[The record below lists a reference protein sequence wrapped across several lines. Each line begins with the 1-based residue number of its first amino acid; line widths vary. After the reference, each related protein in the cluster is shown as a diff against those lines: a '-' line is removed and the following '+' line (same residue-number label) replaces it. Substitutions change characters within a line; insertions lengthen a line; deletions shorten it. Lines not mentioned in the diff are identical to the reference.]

1 MAFEWLA
8 TKVTVAIGMASAGAE
23 FLFGPLASPG
33 GPAGF
38 VFAFRVLPVIVYFAA
53 VMAALYH
60 LGIMQRVIAGMA
72 WVMRRTLG
80 VSGLESVAVAA
91 NVLVGQTEAP
101 LCIRPFLPRITR
113 SQLMVVMASGFATIA
128 GSVFAGYV

>member
-1 MAFEWLA
+1 M
-8 TKVTVAIGMASAGAE
+8 VR
-23 FLFGPLASPG
+23 
-33 GPAGF
+33 PAF

-60 LGIMQRVIAGMA
+60 LGVMQRVVASMA

-80 VSGLESVAVAA
+80 VSGAESLTVAA

-101 LCIRPFLPRITR
+101 LCVKPFLPRDDAVP
-113 SQLMVVMASGFATIA
+113 S
-128 GSVFAGYV
+128 